1 MTGSASE
8 HRQPRALMR
17 GDVIR
22 KREGA
27 AVVEVDASWRDG
39 WAGLGVV
46 GERGTH
52 SRLVMAKSSLHAE
65 MLALDFAME
74 WVARPLTHVMFLSDC
89 RQVVDWVCGDGR
101 RSGAHRDEL
110 RTLHILRERLRQHPA
125 WRVEYVL
132 RELVADAHAQA
143 RAERARWNR

>member
-1 MTGSASE
+1 VTGSASE

-39 WAGLGVV
+39 WAGLGVA

-89 RQVVDWVCGDGR
+89 RSAVDWARGKPRHGEHNAERGTLC
-101 RSGAHRDEL
+101 ALRDHLAE
-110 RTLHILRERLRQHPA
+110 HPG

-143 RAERARWNR
+143 RAERACWNR